1 MTLGQIKERLQTREY
16 DFLRTDEHLG
26 HHIILLTLGGSHAY
40 GTSTD
45 TSDLDIRGCA
55 LNSKRE
61 ILIHKDFGQVTDQDT
76 DTTIYA
82 FQKLIPLLTNCNPNT
97 IEMLGNRDE
106 HYLYIAPVGRELLD
120 HAHLFLSRRAVYS
133 FGGYANQQLRRLDNK
148 AARLVG
154 QADNERHILK
164 TIEHA
169 SFDWKNRYFYMPED
183 SAKLYIGKALQ
194 EEYDSEIFM
203 DITLKHY
210 PLRDYKCLWS
220 EMQSIV
226 KSYAKVGKRNQN
238 AIEHGKL
245 GKHMMHLIRLY
256 MMCLDILEKEQI
268 VTYRE
273 KEHDLL
279 MDIRNGRYL
288 DGNRQPVPE
297 FFEMVDEYEKRL
309 DYAQKNTSLPEEP
322 DVRKINDFVASVNE
336 RVVKGEL

>member
-1 MTLGQIKERLQTREY
+1 MEQT
-16 DFLRTDEHLG
+16 
-26 HHIILLTLGGSHAY
+26 
-40 GTSTD
+40 
-45 TSDLDIRGCA
+45 
-55 LNSKRE
+55 
-61 ILIHKDFGQVTDQDT
+61 
-76 DTTIYA
+76 
-82 FQKLIPLLTNCNPNT
+82 
-97 IEMLGNRDE
+97 
-106 HYLYIAPVGRELLD
+106 
-120 HAHLFLSRRAVYS
+120 
-133 FGGYANQQLRRLDNK
+133 
-148 AARLVG
+148 
-154 QADNERHILK
+154 DNERHILK

-169 SFDWKNRYFYMPED
+169 SFDWKNRYFYMPGD
-183 SAKLYIGKALQ
+183 SVNLYIGKALK

-203 DITLKHY
+203 DITLRHY

-288 DGNRQPVPE
+288 DENRQPVPE

-309 DYAQKNTSLPEEP
+309 DYARKNTSLPEEP
-322 DVRKINDFVASVNE
+322 DIRKINDFAASVNE